1 MQEQGMRIETTRRR
15 TPLTLALM
23 AGAAV
28 ALGPGPA
35 AGQAADPLLTATVSQ
50 RFEVDTNFGLDDPR
64 PGTSYFADTRL
75 ALGLLQETPT
85 QTFALGFNTGLRALW
100 EAEEDF
106 EFTVASPSTATATYG
121 QEWATGAID
130 SLFRYRQ
137 QRVDFRRPL
146 DEFFDPDLGEIL
158 TPDDPSQREGD
169 TTERRFDARIG
180 LDLAQDAPS
189 SYSLG
194 LDATRIDYSDPATN
208 RTPRD
213 TIRGDGVWSLRLNPV
228 LSAALAGGYY
238 YYTADNVQDTEI
250 REWEADAGF
259 IYEPSAILR
268 TTLGFG
274 YADREQRERLGPG
287 GTGPR
292 EVVESNTGFVTRASV
307 RYDFEEV
314 VVDGNLRISTAAP
327 DTRVSGDIRAR
338 YPLPRGQVTG
348 RLFQRF
354 AGGDAGDEIRVS
366 GLGVGLVQDIDRL
379 SRVRFD
385 FAFSRREN
393 QDDPTDPDADR
404 FDFTT
409 SYAYDITE
417 TVSASVGYRLRR
429 LDEES
434 LPGNPGDNA
443 TSHAVFV
450 EIARAFETRP

>member
-1 MQEQGMRIETTRRR
+1 
-15 TPLTLALM
+15 
-23 AGAAV
+23 
-28 ALGPGPA
+28 
-35 AGQAADPLLTATVSQ
+35 
-50 RFEVDTNFGLDDPR
+50 
-64 PGTSYFADTRL
+64 
-75 ALGLLQETPT
+75 
-85 QTFALGFNTGLRALW
+85 
-100 EAEEDF
+100 
-106 EFTVASPSTATATYG
+106 
-121 QEWATGAID
+121 
-130 SLFRYRQ
+130 
-137 QRVDFRRPL
+137 
-146 DEFFDPDLGEIL
+146 
-158 TPDDPSQREGD
+158 
-169 TTERRFDARIG
+169 
-180 LDLAQDAPS
+180 
-189 SYSLG
+189 
-194 LDATRIDYSDPATN
+194 
-208 RTPRD
+208 
-213 TIRGDGVWSLRLNPV
+213 V

-238 YYTADNVQDTEI
+238 YYTADNARDTEI

-274 YADREQRERLGPG
+274 YADREQRERTGPG

-307 RYDFEEV
+307 RYDFEDV

-327 DTRVSGDIRAR
+327 DTRVSGDVRAR
-338 YPLPRGQVTG
+338 YPLPRGALTG

-366 GLGVGLVQDIDRL
+366 GLGIGLLRDIDQL
-379 SRVRFD
+379 SQVRFD

-417 TVSASVGYRLRR
+417 TVSASVGYRLRH

-434 LPGNPGDNA
+434 LPGSPGDNA

-450 EIARAFETRP
+450 EIGRTFETRP